1 MEKHHLWPCFAF
13 DIMLLRALNHILYLV
28 VFFFFFF
35 FFPIYANNSLF
46 SKEGEENFFF

>member
-13 DIMLLRALNHILYLV
+13 DIMLLCALNHILYLV
-28 VFFFFFF
+28 VFFFFF